1 MVRPPTVEERP
12 DLSTI
17 WDQAEAYSLAI
28 PAFFLCLGLLS
39 TTIYFAVDE
48 SRQSTLSWM
57 RPPDMGTFH
66 TLLITFGA
74 SALVL
79 VLSMY
84 PEYPIGLLAWY
95 GGVNVAITRKITHI
109 IFISALPLTMVLLN
123 QQGEG
128 LARDMFLAMVWQ
140 SLTAPHCY
148 LPSCSVRHRV
158 RTCPSYA
165 SPSPASNVPKTGHTL
180 SSDLVQPSG
189 GWPDHDPQ
197 IPMIQW
203 MACCRM
209 TRVSSSG
216 SPSCL

>member
-48 SRQSTLSWM
+48 SRQSTLPWM

-79 VLSMY
+79 VLGY
-84 PEYPIGLLAWY
+84 
-95 GGVNVAITRKITHI
+95 H
-109 IFISALPLTMVLLN
+109 
-123 QQGEG
+123 
-128 LARDMFLAMVWQ
+128 
-140 SLTAPHCY
+140 
-148 LPSCSVRHRV
+148 VRA
-158 RTCPSYA
+158 TF
-165 SPSPASNVPKTGHTL
+165 SP
-180 SSDLVQPSG
+180 
-189 GWPDHDPQ
+189 
-197 IPMIQW
+197 
-203 MACCRM
+203 
-209 TRVSSSG
+209 
-216 SPSCL
+216 